1 MYAVTVDPIY
11 IYIFRISGV
20 NKMMGSDNFVSV
32 NAPDNHQ
39 CWDRALDH
47 QEFVEVL
54 ETQKYLDDC
63 AKYLVD
69 VFQQAEKDIP
79 RMSVKLSGI
88 RIRCIRDL
96 VRLIAPDQLPFVLT
110 ACTQTLWGYPYEVS
124 VVASDLCVHERTPQS
139 RCRIRLDTR
148 DEEPPFRVDR
158 VRGSKTLHA
167 SSPHDIER
175 GRPAP
180 FRVTL
185 SIDMDALTTSIISV
199 VKKRH

>member
-1 MYAVTVDPIY
+1 
-11 IYIFRISGV
+11 
-20 NKMMGSDNFVSV
+20 MGPDNFVSV

-39 CWDRALDH
+39 HWDRDLVR
-47 QEFVEVL
+47 QEFVEVIETREYL
-54 ETQKYLDDC
+54 EDC

-88 RIRCIRDL
+88 RIRYISDL
-96 VRLIAPDQLPFVLT
+96 VRLIAPDQIPFVLT
-110 ACTQTLWGYPYEVS
+110 ACTQTLWGYPYETS
-124 VVASDLCVHERTPQS
+124 VIASDLCVHERTPQS

-148 DEEPPFRVDR
+148 DKEPPFRVER

-167 SSPHDIER
+167 SSLRDIEK

-185 SIDMDALTTSIISV
+185 SVDMDTLTTSIISV
-199 VKKRH
+199 VTKRG